1 MFYLRKSKPF
11 FGVVV
16 LLLVIFN
23 ASGSDTLTY
32 HGLLEKALE
41 HNYHIR
47 WAKIRQKQSEIAH
60 NRGMAGQLPTVEFAG
75 NLVQNINNSKQVFFT
90 GETRSGNN
98 AKSTN
103 INNFV
108 QLNWTLFDGFRM
120 FAEKNK
126 LHLMEQSEGWL
137 LKNAMEETIF
147 DLTILYAE
155 WVLEMKKW
163 MLMKEHAQTNIMR
176 VRMEE
181 QKLSLGKNNLLDV
194 LAAKSDLAL
203 DSLTMIAHENKLLQ
217 IQQLMDHA
225 IGTEIGFVYPNLPP
239 ALPECKDVT
248 YHPEYVSDRLSSNNP
263 TIQHLQQAIMLADN
277 NMVLERAARFPELGL
292 SIGYGMNRN
301 FNEIGFIQRSNNSG
315 LSAGLQVRY
324 RLYDGHKVATRIA
337 LSEMEKKFAELQ
349 LERQKTMFEQQ
360 MTTIIKQLD
369 NLQKE
374 QEVMAHHMQ
383 FSLQLYELAKEQFLQ
398 STISSLEWRTAQ
410 ENHLKWSLLL
420 DDHQH
425 RLFLCK
431 LHMSR
436 LMGKMLEDLFDP
448 F

>member
-1 MFYLRKSKPF
+1 MCYLRKSKPF
-11 FGVVV
+11 FGVFV
-16 LLLVIFN
+16 LVLVTFN
-23 ASGSDTLTY
+23 LSGADTLTY

-60 NRGMAGQLPTVEFAG
+60 NRGMAGQLPTIEFAG
-75 NLVQNINNSKQVFFT
+75 NLVQNINNSEQVFFT
-90 GETRSGNN
+90 GETRAGNN

-126 LHLMEQSEGWL
+126 LHLLEQSEGWL
-137 LKNAMEETIF
+137 LKNAMEETIY

-155 WVLEMKKW
+155 WVLETKKW
-163 MLMKEHAQTNIMR
+163 LLMKEHAHTNIMR
-176 VRMEE
+176 VRLEE
-181 QKLSLGKNNLLDV
+181 QKLALGKNNMLDV
-194 LAAKSDLAL
+194 LSAKSDLAL
-203 DSLTMIAHENKLLQ
+203 DSLLMIAHENKLLQ

-225 IGTEIGFVYPNLPP
+225 IGIETGFVYPNRPP
-239 ALPECKDVT
+239 KLPEFNNVT
-248 YHPEYVSDRLSSNNP
+248 YHSEYISDKLSSNNP

-277 NMVLERAARFPELGL
+277 NIIIERAARFPELGL
-292 SIGYGMNRN
+292 SVGYGMNRN

-324 RLYDGHKVATRIA
+324 RLYDGHKVNTRIA

-349 LERQKTMFEQQ
+349 LDRQKTLFEQQ
-360 MTTIIKQLD
+360 MATIIKQLD

-374 QEVMAHHMQ
+374 QDVMANHMQ
-383 FSLQLYELAKEQFLQ
+383 FSLQMYELAKEQFLQ
-398 STISSLEWRTAQ
+398 SAISSLEWRTAQ
-410 ENHLKWSLLL
+410 ENHLKWSILF

-436 LMGKMLEDLFDP
+436 LMGNMLENLYEQF
-448 F
+448 